1 MATIDLIVLGMLRKE
16 SLSAYDI
23 QKLVEYRNIS
33 KWVKIST
40 PSIYKKVIQLEEKGL
55 ISSRT
60 EKEGKMPEKAVYSLT
75 DAGKEEFEKLMIEIS
90 CKPINIF
97 LDFNAVIVNLESMSK
112 ESQKEC
118 LDNIESSMNVLK
130 TYLEENIARK
140 ENASDIP
147 ITGMAVLRSSFFWRR
162 QSRNGLQRLKKMDR
176 VIPMT
181 KTEWIRCSICGNK
194 TRLQDMGTHRCRAD
208 EFVSNHSLSAL
219 FFIQNERGNIN
230 REIIRCNMMLEQT
243 RKCLKQQ
250 GRR

>member
-1 MATIDLIVLGMLRKE
+1 MATIDLIVLGMLKKE

-118 LDNIESSMNVLK
+118 LDNIESRMKVLK
-130 TYLEENIARK
+130 TYLEENIALK
-140 ENASDIP
+140 ENAPDIP
-147 ITGMAVLRSSFFWRR
+147 ITGMAVLRQQLLLAQTIEEWIVM
-162 QSRNGLQRLKKMDR
+162 LKK
-176 VIPMT
+176 
-181 KTEWIRCSICGNK
+181 E
-194 TRLQDMGTHRCRAD
+194 
-208 EFVSNHSLSAL
+208 
-219 FFIQNERGNIN
+219 
-230 REIIRCNMMLEQT
+230 LE
-243 RKCLKQQ
+243 
-250 GRR
+250 